1 MRPILEFCDCES
13 ESCLCE
19 KGKCKCGK
27 ELPPIDF
34 PKEEDL
40 DRIDARVGG
49 SWTWKKP
56 KPRCLSGE
64 TWDDTVQAC
73 KTNEATTSSGVA
85 TTDTRFYGA
94 TWEGNFFL
102 QKPAIGAWEN
112 EGHKNGFWKDIDIL
126 GYGYTYYQ
134 VDPKAIKGLNG
145 RVIGKIEKRADI
157 IATQSPKGAYD
168 KHLKSLSKK
177 HNIGI

>member
-64 TWDDTVQAC
+64 TWDDTAQAC
-73 KTNEATTSSGVA
+73 KTNEATTVSGVA

-112 EGHKNGFWKDIDIL
+112 ESKFWEDKNIL

-134 VDPKAIKGLNG
+134 VNPKAIGGLNG
-145 RVIGKIEKRADI
+145 RTIGFIGTPKELERA
-157 IATQSPKGAYD
+157 QSPKKSYD
-168 KHLKSLSKK
+168 KLIKK
-177 HNIGI
+177 LAKIHNID